1 MILLGIDP
9 GPTQSGWCVYDA
21 ERREV
26 SRADV
31 CENEVLLSSVVHWPT
46 YDDAFVIEQPV
57 SYGAAIG
64 ASVLQTMRWAGR
76 FEQAAQP
83 SPVHWVSRPDVC
95 LALTGHRGNKGQI
108 NEKLREMHPG
118 ATPGQQRKG
127 SPLYGLK
134 SHAWDACAVVV
145 AWLELERQKA
155 RA

>member
-1 MILLGIDP
+1 MTVYLGIDP
-9 GPTQSGWCVYDA
+9 GPTESGWCVYA
-21 ERREV
+21 TGPSEV
-26 SRADV
+26 IAAGVDVNADLV
-31 CENEVLLSSVVHWPT
+31 CPGILIHGEQLI
-46 YDDAFVIEQPV
+46 IEQPV

-76 FEQAAQP
+76 FEQWFDG
-83 SPVHWVSRPDVC
+83 PVHWVSRPDVC